1 MDNNKNIFD
10 NERLNDIYQK
20 VVNGEI
26 TSTAGLNLTLDELF
40 TKDKN
45 GYFLLI
51 DLLENNVDIDLKN
64 EKIRNNGGVF
74 FYFLVYGQD
83 ISQFSYD
90 EINYKC
96 DEMNCTNVLNHL
108 LEEYDLSINDLLIE
122 DKNGTTLLEEMLK
135 KNIDISNINI
145 DDDIIDLEKTI
156 KIIEIITY
164 KDKEVPEKIKN
175 IFENTLFSTN
185 NDEFFKYLLMKSNM
199 LIKKMISIIKEHT
212 EIVDLLCKYH
222 LEYHLIYLN
231 PEIIKKLITKDKN
244 GNYPIDKYVS
254 NSMAI
259 KNISSLINF
268 DDNIDF
274 MIHFIKLLLDNKVY
288 SFFYDANENIL
299 LYKVYPPKT
308 LLETLIENNINI
320 KINNVNNEEI
330 IKILYDNKKLDL
342 IGSSSESIWL
352 SNTRDVFKDT
362 MVKDQTILEYMLDNN
377 YDIKIPCIFEE
388 DTLKILYQKNRP
400 DLLVKA
406 SASLL
411 MTGINDNYTYLDY
424 ILDCINKG
432 DFEYNIANI
441 TAPGNPD
448 MKAEFY
454 LDIAKHDMIGYVK
467 DDLNL
472 NILLKKYDNK
482 TLLEYFLDKDPELTL
497 NKILDKSD
505 KMNYSVMIILKARG
519 IKDNNTLNIGEG
531 NYFPHKHSPDT
542 YYGPLDKDSD
552 YLIKELERLFISDGK
567 SDKDLINLLIT
578 SYRDALFINYDI
590 TIREIEKLIEI
601 KKNNFD
607 KFYYVKD
614 KDSSYFSSN
623 DGCIHMDDS
632 FASTIIHETG
642 HALHY
647 YLNRFEVPDNYSEIV
662 KRARENKELL
672 IKVSDYFEFWNN
684 FKKNL
689 ENYFLNI
696 TSEVLTTEYSK
707 QENIMDI
714 QNILS
719 KDIDKYRDKFKSLK
733 IPEEQLEQ
741 ILKDTFSVEEYI
753 KRESI
758 IIAKE
763 IMAKTMEENYEN
775 VGAIS
780 DIIDAI
786 FEGKPHDGVLK
797 DNNGKKIT
805 ACGGHG
811 IKYYTYTL
819 TAYYTY
825 TLTAKHGFDEMIAQ
839 FAVLVKSKGAE
850 KNLRVL
856 RDIVGD
862 EVYNM
867 ISNFY
872 YTNILEM
879 DINKSKNQGGR

>member
-1 MDNNKNIFD
+1 MDNNENIFD

-45 GYFLLI
+45 GDFLLI

-74 FYFLVYGQD
+74 FYFLVYEQD

-96 DEMNCTNVLNHL
+96 DEMNCTNILNHL

-185 NDEFFKYLLMKSNM
+185 NNEFFKYLLMKSNM

-274 MIHFIKLLLDNKVY
+274 MIHFIKLLLDNKLY
-288 SFFYDANENIL
+288 SFFYDADENIL

-411 MTGINDNYTYLDY
+411 MTRINDNYTYLDY

-432 DFEYNIANI
+432 DFEYNIDNI
-441 TAPGNPD
+441 TAPIKPD

-454 LDIAKHDMIGYVK
+454 LCIARHDMIGYVK
-467 DDLNL
+467 NNLNL
-472 NILLKKYDNK
+472 NTLLFKYYDNK

-497 NKILDKSD
+497 NKILNKSD
-505 KMNYSVMIILKARG
+505 KMNYSVMIILKSRG
-519 IKDNNTLNIGEG
+519 IKDNDSILNINED
-531 NYFPHKHSPDT
+531 NASFVKNTPDT
-542 YYGPLDKDSD
+542 YYGPLDNDSD

-578 SYRDALFINYDI
+578 GYRNALFINYDI

-614 KDSSYFSSN
+614 KNSSYFSHSK
-623 DGCIHMDDS
+623 GCIFINDS
-632 FASTIIHETG
+632 YISVVIHETG
-642 HALHY
+642 HALHH
-647 YLNRFEVPDNYSEIV
+647 YLTGSEVPDNYDEIV
-662 KRARENKELL
+662 KRAEENKELL
-672 IKVSDYFEFWNN
+672 TKTSKYFESCN
-684 FKKNL
+684 KIMKNIK
-689 ENYFLNI
+689 NYFLNL
-696 TSEVLTTEYSK
+696 SNEVLTAHYSK

-714 QNILS
+714 QSIVS
-719 KDIDKYRDKFKSLK
+719 KDIDKYRDKFKYLK

-741 ILKDTFSVEEYI
+741 ILQETISAEEFI
-753 KRESI
+753 KQETIILANEFIEAATRNNYASI
-758 IIAKE
+758 
-763 IMAKTMEENYEN
+763 
-775 VGAIS
+775 GATN

-786 FEGKPHDGVLK
+786 YRGKVCDGVLK
-797 DNNGKKIT
+797 SADGQKI
-805 ACGGHG
+805 ASFGGHG
-811 IKYYTYTL
+811 IRYYSQNE
-819 TAYYTY
+819 
-825 TLTAKHGFDEMIAQ
+825 HGFDEMIAQ
-839 FAVLVKSKGAE
+839 FALLVKSKGAE
-850 KNLRVL
+850 ENLRVL

-867 ISNFY
+867 ISDFY

-879 DINKSKNQGGR
+879 DISKNKNQGGR

>member
-1 MDNNKNIFD
+1 MDNNVNIFD
-10 NERLNDIYQK
+10 NERLNDICQK

-45 GYFLLI
+45 GDFLLI
-51 DLLENNVDIDLKN
+51 DLLENNVDIDLEN
-64 EKIRNNGGVF
+64 EKIRNDGVVF
-74 FYFLVYGQD
+74 FYFLIYGQD

-90 EINYKC
+90 EIDYECAGTNY
-96 DEMNCTNVLNHL
+96 TNVLNYL
-108 LEEYDLSINDLLIE
+108 LEEFDLSINALLIK
-122 DKNGTTLLEEMLK
+122 DKKGTTLLEEILE

-145 DDDIIDLEKTI
+145 ADDIMDLEKTTKIIAIIIKSNQDIPEDI
-156 KIIEIITY
+156 KIT
-164 KDKEVPEKIKN
+164 
-175 IFENTLFSTN
+175 FENTLFSTN
-185 NDEFFKYLLMKSNM
+185 NDEFFKNLPTKDIILFE
-199 LIKKMISIIKEHT
+199 KMIGFIKEHT

-222 LEYHLIYLN
+222 LEYYLKYLN
-231 PEIIKKLITKDKN
+231 PEIIKKLITKDEN

-268 DDNIDF
+268 DENIDF
-274 MIHFIKLLLDNKVY
+274 MIHFIKLLLDNKLY
-288 SFFYDANENIL
+288 NFFYDADENIL

-320 KINNVNNEEI
+320 KVNNINNKEI

-342 IGSSSESIWL
+342 IGSNSENIWL
-352 SNTRDVFKDT
+352 SNTRDVFKDN

-377 YDIKIPCIFEE
+377 YDFKIPCIFEE

-411 MTGINDNYTYLDY
+411 MTRINDNYTYLDY

-441 TAPGNPD
+441 TAPIKPD

-454 LDIAKHDMIGYVK
+454 LDIARHDMIGYVK
-467 DDLNL
+467 NNLNL
-472 NILLKKYDNK
+472 NILLKKDYNK

-505 KMNYSVMIILKARG
+505 KMNYSVMIILKSRG
-519 IKDNNTLNIGEG
+519 IKDNDSILNINED
-531 NYFPHKHSPDT
+531 NASFVKDTPDT
-542 YYGPLDKDSD
+542 YYGPLDNDSD

-614 KDSSYFSSN
+614 KNSSYFSPSK
-623 DGCIHMDDS
+623 GCIFINDS
-632 FASTIIHETG
+632 YISVVIHETG
-642 HALHY
+642 HALHH
-647 YLNRFEVPDNYSEIV
+647 YLTGSEVPDNYDEIV
-662 KRARENKELL
+662 KRAEENKELL
-672 IKVSDYFEFWNN
+672 TKTSKYFESCN
-684 FKKNL
+684 KIMKNIK
-689 ENYFLNI
+689 NYFLNLANK
-696 TSEVLTTEYSK
+696 VLTAHYSK

-714 QNILS
+714 QSIAS
-719 KDIDKYRDKFKSLK
+719 KDISEYRDKFKSLK

-758 IIAKE
+758 IIANE
-763 IMAKTMEENYEN
+763 IIAKTMKENYEN

-819 TAYYTY
+819 I
-825 TLTAKHGFDEMIAQ
+825 AKHGFDEMIAN

-850 KNLRVL
+850 ENLRVL

-867 ISNFY
+867 ISDFY

-879 DINKSKNQGGR
+879 DISKNKNQGGR

>member
-1 MDNNKNIFD
+1 MDNNENIFD

-122 DKNGTTLLEEMLK
+122 DKNGTTLLEQMLK
-135 KNIDISNINI
+135 ENIDISNINI

-156 KIIEIITY
+156 EIIEIITY

-185 NDEFFKYLLMKSNM
+185 NDEFFKYLLMKNNM

-231 PEIIKKLITKDKN
+231 PKIIKKLITKDEN

-254 NSMAI
+254 NSKAI

-268 DDNIDF
+268 DENIDF
-274 MIHFIKLLLDNKVY
+274 MIHFIKLLLDNKLY
-288 SFFYDANENIL
+288 NFFYDADENIL

-352 SNTRDVFKDT
+352 SNTRDVFKDN

-377 YDIKIPCIFEE
+377 YDFKIPCIFEE

-406 SASLL
+406 SALLL
-411 MTGINDNYTYLDY
+411 MTRINDNYTYLDY

-441 TAPGNPD
+441 TAPVRPD

-454 LDIAKHDMIGYVK
+454 LDIARHDMIGYVK
-467 DDLNL
+467 NSLNL
-472 NILLKKYDNK
+472 NTLLKKYDNK
-482 TLLEYFLDKDPELTL
+482 TLLDYFLDKDPELTL

-505 KMNYSVMIILKARG
+505 KMNYSVMIILKSRG
-519 IKDNNTLNIGEG
+519 IKDNDSILNINED
-531 NYFPHKHSPDT
+531 NASFVKDTPDT

-567 SDKDLINLLIT
+567 SNKDLLNLLIT
-578 SYRDALFINYDI
+578 GYRNALFINYDI

-614 KDSSYFSSN
+614 KNSSYFSSSK
-623 DGCIHMDDS
+623 GCIFINDS
-632 FASTIIHETG
+632 YISVVIHETG
-642 HALHY
+642 HALHH
-647 YLNRFEVPDNYSEIV
+647 YLTGSEVPDNYDEIV
-662 KRARENKELL
+662 KRAEENKELL
-672 IKVSDYFEFWNN
+672 TKTSKYFESCN
-684 FKKNL
+684 KIMKNIK
-689 ENYFLNI
+689 NYFLNLAN
-696 TSEVLTTEYSK
+696 EVLTAHYSK

-714 QNILS
+714 QSIAS
-719 KDIDKYRDKFKSLK
+719 KDISEYRDKFKYLK

-741 ILKDTFSVEEYI
+741 ILQETFSVEEYI
-753 KRESI
+753 KREAIIVASELTEATTRNNYASI
-758 IIAKE
+758 
-763 IMAKTMEENYEN
+763 
-775 VGAIS
+775 GATN

-786 FEGKPHDGVLK
+786 YRGKVCDGVLK
-797 DNNGKKIT
+797 SADGQKI
-805 ACGGHG
+805 ASFGGHG
-811 IKYYTYTL
+811 IRYYSQNE
-819 TAYYTY
+819 
-825 TLTAKHGFDEMIAQ
+825 HGFDEMIAQ
-839 FAVLVKSKGAE
+839 FALLVKSKGAE
-850 KNLRVL
+850 ENLRVL

>member
-1 MDNNKNIFD
+1 MDNNVNIFD

-40 TKDKN
+40 TMDKN

-51 DLLENNVDIDLKN
+51 DLLENNVDIDLENK
-64 EKIRNNGGVF
+64 KIRNNGGVF
-74 FYFLVYGQD
+74 FYFLVCGQD

-122 DKNGTTLLEEMLK
+122 DKNGTTLLEQMLK
-135 KNIDISNINI
+135 ENIDISNINI

-156 KIIEIITY
+156 EIIEIITY

-185 NDEFFKYLLMKSNM
+185 NNEFFKYLLIKNNM

-222 LEYHLIYLN
+222 LEYHLRYLN
-231 PEIIKKLITKDKN
+231 PEIIKKLITKDEN

-268 DDNIDF
+268 DENIDF
-274 MIHFIKLLLDNKVY
+274 MIHFIKLLVDNKLY
-288 SFFYDANENIL
+288 SFFYDADENIL

-308 LLETLIENNINI
+308 LLETLIENNVNI
-320 KINNVNNEEI
+320 KVNNINNKEI

-342 IGSSSESIWL
+342 IGSNSENIWL

-411 MTGINDNYTYLDY
+411 MTRINDNYTYLDY

-441 TAPGNPD
+441 TAPGKPD
-448 MKAEFY
+448 MKVDFY
-454 LDIAKHDMIGYVK
+454 LDIARHDMIGYVK
-467 DDLNL
+467 NSLNL
-472 NILLKKYDNK
+472 NTLLKKYDNK
-482 TLLEYFLDKDPELTL
+482 TLLDYFLDKDSELTL

-505 KMNYSVMIILKARG
+505 KMNYSVMIILKSRG
-519 IKDNNTLNIGEG
+519 IKDNDSILNI
-531 NYFPHKHSPDT
+531 NKDNASFVKNTPDT
-542 YYGPLDKDSD
+542 YYGPLDNDSD

-578 SYRDALFINYDI
+578 GYRNALFINYDI
-590 TIREIEKLIEI
+590 TIREIEKLIKI

-614 KDSSYFSSN
+614 KNSSYFSPSK
-623 DGCIHMDDS
+623 GCIFINDS
-632 FASTIIHETG
+632 YISTIIHETG

-647 YLNRFEVPDNYSEIV
+647 YLTELKVPDNYDEIV
-662 KRARENKELL
+662 KRVRENNELL
-672 IKVSDYFEFWNN
+672 TKTSKYFEHCN
-684 FKKNL
+684 KIMKNIK
-689 ENYFLNI
+689 NYFLNFAN
-696 TSEVLTTEYSK
+696 EVLTAHYSK

-714 QNILS
+714 QGILS
-719 KDIDKYRDKFKSLK
+719 KDISEYRDKFKSLK

-741 ILKDTFSVEEYI
+741 ILQETFSVEEYI
-753 KRESI
+753 KREAIIVASELTDTTIRNNYASI
-758 IIAKE
+758 
-763 IMAKTMEENYEN
+763 
-775 VGAIS
+775 GATN

-786 FEGKPHDGVLK
+786 YRGKVCDGVLK
-797 DNNGKKIT
+797 SADGQKI
-805 ACGGHG
+805 ASFGGHG
-811 IKYYTYTL
+811 IRYYSQN
-819 TAYYTY
+819 
-825 TLTAKHGFDEMIAQ
+825 KHGFDEMIAQ
-839 FAVLVKSKGAE
+839 FAVLVKFKGAE
-850 KNLRVL
+850 ENLQIL
-856 RDIVGD
+856 RNIVGD
-862 EVYNM
+862 EIYNM
-867 ISNFY
+867 INNFY

-879 DINKSKNQGGR
+879 DINKRKNQGGR

>member
-1 MDNNKNIFD
+1 MDNNENIFD
-10 NERLNDIYQK
+10 NEKLNDICQK

-40 TKDKN
+40 TRDKD
-45 GYFLLI
+45 GDFLLI

-64 EKIRNNGGVF
+64 EKTRNNGGVF

-135 KNIDISNINI
+135 ENIDISNIDI

-185 NDEFFKYLLMKSNM
+185 NNEFFKYLLIKNNM

-222 LEYHLIYLN
+222 FEYHLIYLN
-231 PEIIKKLITKDKN
+231 PEIIKKLITKDEN

-268 DDNIDF
+268 DENIDF
-274 MIHFIKLLLDNKVY
+274 MIHFIKLLVDNKLY
-288 SFFYDANENIL
+288 SFFYDADENIL

-362 MVKDQTILEYMLDNN
+362 MVKDQTILEYMIDNN

-411 MTGINDNYTYLDY
+411 MTRINDNYTYLDY

-441 TAPGNPD
+441 TAPGKPD

-467 DDLNL
+467 NNLNL
-472 NILLKKYDNK
+472 NILLKKDYNK

-497 NKILDKSD
+497 NKILNKSD
-505 KMNYSVMIILKARG
+505 KMNYSVMIILKSRG
-519 IKDNNTLNIGEG
+519 IKDNDSILNINED
-531 NYFPHKHSPDT
+531 NASFVKDTPDT

-578 SYRDALFINYDI
+578 GYRNALFINYDI

-614 KDSSYFSSN
+614 KNSSYFSPSK
-623 DGCIHMDDS
+623 GCIFINDS
-632 FASTIIHETG
+632 YISVVIHETG
-642 HALHY
+642 HALHH
-647 YLNRFEVPDNYSEIV
+647 YLTGSEVPDNYDEIV
-662 KRARENKELL
+662 KRAEENKELL
-672 IKVSDYFEFWNN
+672 TKTSKYFESCN
-684 FKKNL
+684 KIMKNIK
-689 ENYFLNI
+689 NYFLNLAN
-696 TSEVLTTEYSK
+696 EVLTAHYSK

-714 QNILS
+714 QSIAS
-719 KDIDKYRDKFKSLK
+719 KDISEYRDKFKSLK

-741 ILKDTFSVEEYI
+741 ILQETFSVEEYI
-753 KRESI
+753 KREAIIVASELTEATTRNNYASI
-758 IIAKE
+758 
-763 IMAKTMEENYEN
+763 
-775 VGAIS
+775 GATN

-786 FEGKPHDGVLK
+786 YRGKVCNGVLK
-797 DNNGKKIT
+797 SADGQKI
-805 ACGGHG
+805 ASFGGHG
-811 IKYYTYTL
+811 IRYYSQN
-819 TAYYTY
+819 
-825 TLTAKHGFDEMIAQ
+825 KHGFDEMIAQ
-839 FAVLVKSKGAE
+839 FAVLVKFKGAE
-850 KNLRVL
+850 ENLQVL
-856 RDIVGD
+856 RNIVGD

>member
-1 MDNNKNIFD
+1 MDNNENSFD
-10 NERLNDIYQK
+10 NEKLNDIYQK
-20 VVNGEI
+20 VVNDEI

-40 TKDKN
+40 TRDKD
-45 GYFLLI
+45 GDFLLI

-64 EKIRNNGGVF
+64 EKTRNNGGVF

-135 KNIDISNINI
+135 ENIDISNIDI

-185 NDEFFKYLLMKSNM
+185 NNEFFKYLLIKNNM

-222 LEYHLIYLN
+222 FEYHLIYLN
-231 PEIIKKLITKDKN
+231 PEIIKKLITKDEN

-268 DDNIDF
+268 DENIDF
-274 MIHFIKLLLDNKVY
+274 MIHFIKLLVDNKLY
-288 SFFYDANENIL
+288 SFFYDADENIL

-308 LLETLIENNINI
+308 LLETLIENNVNI
-320 KINNVNNEEI
+320 KVNNINNKEI

-411 MTGINDNYTYLDY
+411 MTRINDNYTYLDY

-441 TAPGNPD
+441 TAPVRPD

-467 DDLNL
+467 NNLNL
-472 NILLKKYDNK
+472 NILLKKDYNK

-497 NKILDKSD
+497 NKILNKSD
-505 KMNYSVMIILKARG
+505 KMNYSVMIILKSRG
-519 IKDNNTLNIGEG
+519 IKDNDSILNINED
-531 NYFPHKHSPDT
+531 NASFVKDTPDT

-578 SYRDALFINYDI
+578 GYRNALFINYDI

-614 KDSSYFSSN
+614 KNSSYFSPSK
-623 DGCIHMDDS
+623 GCIFINDS
-632 FASTIIHETG
+632 YISVVIHETG
-642 HALHY
+642 HALHH
-647 YLNRFEVPDNYSEIV
+647 YLTGSEVPDNYDEIV
-662 KRARENKELL
+662 KRAEENKELL
-672 IKVSDYFEFWNN
+672 TKTSKYFESCN
-684 FKKNL
+684 KIMKNIK
-689 ENYFLNI
+689 NYFLNLAN
-696 TSEVLTTEYSK
+696 EVLTAHYSK

-714 QNILS
+714 QSIAS
-719 KDIDKYRDKFKSLK
+719 KDISKYRDKFKSLK

-741 ILKDTFSVEEYI
+741 ILQETFSVEEYI
-753 KRESI
+753 KREAIIVASELTEATTRNNYASI
-758 IIAKE
+758 
-763 IMAKTMEENYEN
+763 
-775 VGAIS
+775 GATN

-786 FEGKPHDGVLK
+786 YRGKVYNGVLNTA
-797 DNNGKKIT
+797 DGQKI
-805 ACGGHG
+805 ASFGGHG
-811 IKYYTYTL
+811 IRYYSQN
-819 TAYYTY
+819 
-825 TLTAKHGFDEMIAQ
+825 KHGFDEMIAQ
-839 FAVLVKSKGAE
+839 FAVLVKFKGAE
-850 KNLRVL
+850 ENLQVL
-856 RDIVGD
+856 RNIVGD

>member
-1 MDNNKNIFD
+1 MDNNVNIFD

-40 TKDKN
+40 TMDKN
-45 GYFLLI
+45 GDFLLI

-64 EKIRNNGGVF
+64 GKIRNNGSVF
-74 FYFLVYGQD
+74 FYFLIYGQD

-122 DKNGTTLLEEMLK
+122 DKNGTTLLEQMLK
-135 KNIDISNINI
+135 ENIDISNINI

-156 KIIEIITY
+156 EIIEIITY

-185 NDEFFKYLLMKSNM
+185 NNEFFKYLLIKNNM

-222 LEYHLIYLN
+222 FEYHLIYLN
-231 PEIIKKLITKDKN
+231 PEIIKKLITKDEN

-268 DDNIDF
+268 DENIDF
-274 MIHFIKLLLDNKVY
+274 MIHFIKLLVDNKLY
-288 SFFYDANENIL
+288 SFFYDADENIL

-308 LLETLIENNINI
+308 LLEILIENNVNI
-320 KINNVNNEEI
+320 KVNNINNKEI

-342 IGSSSESIWL
+342 IGSNSENIWL

-362 MVKDQTILEYMLDNN
+362 VVKDQTILEYMLDNN

-411 MTGINDNYTYLDY
+411 MTRINDNYTYLDY

-441 TAPGNPD
+441 TAPIKPD

-454 LDIAKHDMIGYVK
+454 LDIARHDMIGYVK
-467 DDLNL
+467 NSLNL
-472 NILLKKYDNK
+472 NTLLKKYDNK
-482 TLLEYFLDKDPELTL
+482 TLLDYFLDKDSELTL

-505 KMNYSVMIILKARG
+505 KMNYSVMIILKSRG
-519 IKDNNTLNIGEG
+519 IKDNDSILNI
-531 NYFPHKHSPDT
+531 NKDNASFVKNTPDT
-542 YYGPLDKDSD
+542 YYGPLDNDSD

-578 SYRDALFINYDI
+578 GYRNALFINYDI

-614 KDSSYFSSN
+614 KNSSYFSPSK
-623 DGCIHMDDS
+623 GCIFINDS
-632 FASTIIHETG
+632 YISVVIHETG
-642 HALHY
+642 HALHH
-647 YLNRFEVPDNYSEIV
+647 YLTGSEVPDNYDEIV
-662 KRARENKELL
+662 KRAEENKELL
-672 IKVSDYFEFWNN
+672 TKTSKYFESCN
-684 FKKNL
+684 KIMKNIK
-689 ENYFLNI
+689 NYFLNLAN
-696 TSEVLTTEYSK
+696 EVLTAHYSK

-714 QNILS
+714 QSIAS
-719 KDIDKYRDKFKSLK
+719 KDISEYRDKFKSLK

-741 ILKDTFSVEEYI
+741 ILQETFSVEEYI
-753 KRESI
+753 KREAIIVASELTDTTIRNNYASI
-758 IIAKE
+758 
-763 IMAKTMEENYEN
+763 
-775 VGAIS
+775 GATN

-786 FEGKPHDGVLK
+786 YRGKVCDGVLK
-797 DNNGKKIT
+797 SADGQKI
-805 ACGGHG
+805 ASFGGHG
-811 IKYYTYTL
+811 IRYYSQ
-819 TAYYTY
+819 
-825 TLTAKHGFDEMIAQ
+825 KEHGFDEMIAQ

-850 KNLRVL
+850 ENLQVL
-856 RDIVGD
+856 RNIVGD

>member
-1 MDNNKNIFD
+1 MDNNENSFD
-10 NERLNDIYQK
+10 NEKLNDIYQK
-20 VVNGEI
+20 VVNDEI

-40 TKDKN
+40 TRDKD
-45 GYFLLI
+45 GDFLLI

-64 EKIRNNGGVF
+64 EKTRNNGGVF

-135 KNIDISNINI
+135 ENIDISNIDI

-185 NDEFFKYLLMKSNM
+185 NNEFFKYLLIKNNM

-222 LEYHLIYLN
+222 FEYHLIYLN
-231 PEIIKKLITKDKN
+231 PEIIKKLITKDEN

-268 DDNIDF
+268 DENIDF
-274 MIHFIKLLLDNKVY
+274 MIHFIKLLVDNKLY
-288 SFFYDANENIL
+288 SFFYDADENIL

-308 LLETLIENNINI
+308 LLETLIENNVNI
-320 KINNVNNEEI
+320 KVNNINNKEI

-411 MTGINDNYTYLDY
+411 MTRINDNYTYLDY

-441 TAPGNPD
+441 TAPGKPD

-467 DDLNL
+467 NNLNL
-472 NILLKKYDNK
+472 NILLKKDYNK

-497 NKILDKSD
+497 NKILNKSD
-505 KMNYSVMIILKARG
+505 KMNYSVMIILKSRG
-519 IKDNNTLNIGEG
+519 IKDNDSILNINED
-531 NYFPHKHSPDT
+531 NASFVKDTPDT

-578 SYRDALFINYDI
+578 GYRNALFINYDI

-614 KDSSYFSSN
+614 KNSSYFSPSK
-623 DGCIHMDDS
+623 GCIFINDS
-632 FASTIIHETG
+632 YISVVIHETG
-642 HALHY
+642 HALHH
-647 YLNRFEVPDNYSEIV
+647 YLTGSEVPDNYDEIV
-662 KRARENKELL
+662 KRAEENKELL
-672 IKVSDYFEFWNN
+672 TKTSKYFESCN
-684 FKKNL
+684 KIMKNIK
-689 ENYFLNI
+689 NYFLNLAN
-696 TSEVLTTEYSK
+696 EVLTAHYSK

-714 QNILS
+714 QSIAS
-719 KDIDKYRDKFKSLK
+719 KDISEYRDKFKSLK

-741 ILKDTFSVEEYI
+741 ILQETFSVEEYI
-753 KRESI
+753 KREAIIVASELTEATTRNNYASI
-758 IIAKE
+758 
-763 IMAKTMEENYEN
+763 
-775 VGAIS
+775 GATN

-786 FEGKPHDGVLK
+786 YRGKVCNGVLNTA
-797 DNNGKKIT
+797 DGQKI
-805 ACGGHG
+805 ASFGGHG
-811 IKYYTYTL
+811 IRYYSQN
-819 TAYYTY
+819 
-825 TLTAKHGFDEMIAQ
+825 KHGFDEMIAQ
-839 FAVLVKSKGAE
+839 FAVLVKFKGAE
-850 KNLRVL
+850 ENLQVL
-856 RDIVGD
+856 RNIVGD

>member
-1 MDNNKNIFD
+1 MDNNVNIFD

-40 TKDKN
+40 TMDKN

-51 DLLENNVDIDLKN
+51 DLLENNVDIDLENK
-64 EKIRNNGGVF
+64 KIRNNGGVF
-74 FYFLVYGQD
+74 FYFLVCGQD

-122 DKNGTTLLEEMLK
+122 DKNGTTLLEQMLK
-135 KNIDISNINI
+135 ENIDISNINI

-156 KIIEIITY
+156 EIIEIITY

-185 NDEFFKYLLMKSNM
+185 NNEFFKYLLIKNNM

-222 LEYHLIYLN
+222 FEYHLIYLN
-231 PEIIKKLITKDKN
+231 PEIIKKLITKDEN

-268 DDNIDF
+268 DENIDF
-274 MIHFIKLLLDNKVY
+274 MIHFIKLLVDNKLY
-288 SFFYDANENIL
+288 SFFYDADENIL

-308 LLETLIENNINI
+308 LLEILIENNVNI
-320 KINNVNNEEI
+320 KVNNINNKEI

-342 IGSSSESIWL
+342 IGSNSENIWL

-362 MVKDQTILEYMLDNN
+362 VVKDQTILEYMLDNN

-411 MTGINDNYTYLDY
+411 MTRINDNYTYLDY

-441 TAPGNPD
+441 TAPIKPD

-454 LDIAKHDMIGYVK
+454 LDIARHDMIGYVK
-467 DDLNL
+467 NSLNL
-472 NILLKKYDNK
+472 NTLLKKYDNK
-482 TLLEYFLDKDPELTL
+482 TLLDYFLDKDSELTL

-505 KMNYSVMIILKARG
+505 KMNYSVMIILKSRG
-519 IKDNNTLNIGEG
+519 IKDNDSILNI
-531 NYFPHKHSPDT
+531 NKDNASFVKNTPDT
-542 YYGPLDKDSD
+542 YYGPLDNDSD

-578 SYRDALFINYDI
+578 GYRNALFINYDI

-614 KDSSYFSSN
+614 KNSSYFSPSK
-623 DGCIHMDDS
+623 GCIFINDS
-632 FASTIIHETG
+632 YIPVVIHETG
-642 HALHY
+642 HALHH
-647 YLNRFEVPDNYSEIV
+647 YLTGSEVPDNYDEIV
-662 KRARENKELL
+662 KRAEENKELL
-672 IKVSDYFEFWNN
+672 TKTSKYFESCN
-684 FKKNL
+684 KIMKNIK
-689 ENYFLNI
+689 NYFLNLAN
-696 TSEVLTTEYSK
+696 EVLTAHYSK

-714 QNILS
+714 QSIAS
-719 KDIDKYRDKFKSLK
+719 KDISEYRDKFKSLK

-741 ILKDTFSVEEYI
+741 ILQETFSVEEYI
-753 KRESI
+753 KREAIIVASELTDTTIRNNYASI
-758 IIAKE
+758 
-763 IMAKTMEENYEN
+763 
-775 VGAIS
+775 GATN

-786 FEGKPHDGVLK
+786 YRGKVCDGVLK
-797 DNNGKKIT
+797 SADGQKI
-805 ACGGHG
+805 ASFGGHG
-811 IKYYTYTL
+811 IRYYSQK
-819 TAYYTY
+819 
-825 TLTAKHGFDEMIAQ
+825 KHGFDEMIAQ

-850 KNLRVL
+850 ENLQVL
-856 RDIVGD
+856 RNIVGD

>member
-1 MDNNKNIFD
+1 MDNNENIFD

-40 TKDKN
+40 TMDKN

-51 DLLENNVDIDLKN
+51 DLLENNVDIDLENK
-64 EKIRNNGGVF
+64 KIRNNGGVF

-268 DDNIDF
+268 DENIDF
-274 MIHFIKLLLDNKVY
+274 MIHFIKLLLDNKLY
-288 SFFYDANENIL
+288 NFFYDADENIL

-352 SNTRDVFKDT
+352 SNTRDVFKDN

-377 YDIKIPCIFEE
+377 YDFKIPCIFEE

-411 MTGINDNYTYLDY
+411 MTRINDNYTYLDY

-441 TAPGNPD
+441 FAPGNPD

-454 LDIAKHDMIGYVK
+454 LDIARHDMIGYVK

-472 NILLKKYDNK
+472 NTLLKKYDNK
-482 TLLEYFLDKDPELTL
+482 TLLDYFLDKDPELTL

-505 KMNYSVMIILKARG
+505 KMNYSVMIILKSRG
-519 IKDNNTLNIGEG
+519 IKDNDSILNINED
-531 NYFPHKHSPDT
+531 NASFVKDTPDT

-567 SDKDLINLLIT
+567 SNKDLINLLIT
-578 SYRDALFINYDI
+578 GYRNALFINYDI

-614 KDSSYFSSN
+614 KNSSYFSSSK
-623 DGCIHMDDS
+623 GCIFINDS
-632 FASTIIHETG
+632 YISVVIHETG
-642 HALHY
+642 HALHH
-647 YLNRFEVPDNYSEIV
+647 YLTGSEVPDNYDEIV
-662 KRARENKELL
+662 KRAEENKELL
-672 IKVSDYFEFWNN
+672 TKTSKYFESCN
-684 FKKNL
+684 KIMKNIK
-689 ENYFLNI
+689 NYFLNLAN
-696 TSEVLTTEYSK
+696 EVLTAHYSK

-714 QNILS
+714 QSIAS
-719 KDIDKYRDKFKSLK
+719 KDISEYRDKFKYLK

-741 ILKDTFSVEEYI
+741 ILQETFSVEEYI
-753 KRESI
+753 KREAIIVASELTEATTRNNYASI
-758 IIAKE
+758 
-763 IMAKTMEENYEN
+763 
-775 VGAIS
+775 GATN

-786 FEGKPHDGVLK
+786 YRGKVCDGVLK
-797 DNNGKKIT
+797 SADGQKI
-805 ACGGHG
+805 ASFGGHG
-811 IKYYTYTL
+811 IRYYSQN
-819 TAYYTY
+819 
-825 TLTAKHGFDEMIAQ
+825 KHGFDEMIAQ
-839 FAVLVKSKGAE
+839 FAVLVKFKGAE
-850 KNLRVL
+850 ENLQVL
-856 RDIVGD
+856 RNIVGD

>member
-1 MDNNKNIFD
+1 MDNNVNIFD

-40 TKDKN
+40 TMDKN

-51 DLLENNVDIDLKN
+51 DLLENNVDIDLENK
-64 EKIRNNGGVF
+64 KIRNNGGVF
-74 FYFLVYGQD
+74 FYFLVCGQD

-122 DKNGTTLLEEMLK
+122 DKNGTTLLEQMLK
-135 KNIDISNINI
+135 ENIDISNINI

-156 KIIEIITY
+156 EIIEIITY

-185 NDEFFKYLLMKSNM
+185 NNEFFKYLLIKNNM

-222 LEYHLIYLN
+222 FEYHLIYLN
-231 PEIIKKLITKDKN
+231 PEIIKKLITKDEN

-268 DDNIDF
+268 DENIDF
-274 MIHFIKLLLDNKVY
+274 MIHFIKLLVDNKLY
-288 SFFYDANENIL
+288 SFFYDADENIL

-308 LLETLIENNINI
+308 LLEILIENNVNI
-320 KINNVNNEEI
+320 KVNNINNKEI

-342 IGSSSESIWL
+342 IGSNSENIWL

-362 MVKDQTILEYMLDNN
+362 VVKDQTILEYMLDNN

-411 MTGINDNYTYLDY
+411 MTRINDNYTYLDY

-441 TAPGNPD
+441 TAPIKPD

-454 LDIAKHDMIGYVK
+454 LDIARHDMIGYVK
-467 DDLNL
+467 NSLNL
-472 NILLKKYDNK
+472 NTLLKKYDNK
-482 TLLEYFLDKDPELTL
+482 TLLDYFLDKDSELTL

-505 KMNYSVMIILKARG
+505 KMNYSVMIILKSRG
-519 IKDNNTLNIGEG
+519 IKDNDSILNI
-531 NYFPHKHSPDT
+531 NKDNASFVKNTPDT
-542 YYGPLDKDSD
+542 YYGPLDNDSD

-578 SYRDALFINYDI
+578 GYRNALFINYDI

-614 KDSSYFSSN
+614 KNSSYFSPSK
-623 DGCIHMDDS
+623 GCIFINDS
-632 FASTIIHETG
+632 YISVVIHETG
-642 HALHY
+642 HALHH
-647 YLNRFEVPDNYSEIV
+647 YLTGSEVPDNYDEIV
-662 KRARENKELL
+662 KRAEENKELL
-672 IKVSDYFEFWNN
+672 TKTSKYFESCN
-684 FKKNL
+684 KIMKNIK
-689 ENYFLNI
+689 NYFLNLAN
-696 TSEVLTTEYSK
+696 EVLTAHYSK

-714 QNILS
+714 QSIAP
-719 KDIDKYRDKFKSLK
+719 KDISEYRDKFKSLK

-741 ILKDTFSVEEYI
+741 ILQETFSVEEYI
-753 KRESI
+753 KREAIIVASELTDTTIRNNYASI
-758 IIAKE
+758 
-763 IMAKTMEENYEN
+763 
-775 VGAIS
+775 GATN

-786 FEGKPHDGVLK
+786 YRGKVCDGVLK
-797 DNNGKKIT
+797 SADGQKI
-805 ACGGHG
+805 ASFGGHG
-811 IKYYTYTL
+811 IRYYSQK
-819 TAYYTY
+819 
-825 TLTAKHGFDEMIAQ
+825 KHGFDEMIAQ

-850 KNLRVL
+850 ENLQVL
-856 RDIVGD
+856 RNIVGD

>member
-1 MDNNKNIFD
+1 MDNNENIFD
-10 NERLNDIYQK
+10 NEKLNDICQK

-45 GYFLLI
+45 GDFLLI
-51 DLLENNVDIDLKN
+51 DLLENNVDIDLEN
-64 EKIRNNGGVF
+64 EKIRNNGSVF
-74 FYFLVYGQD
+74 FYFLIYGQD

-90 EINYKC
+90 KIDYTYGENGN
-96 DEMNCTNVLNHL
+96 MNVLNYL
-108 LEEYDLSINDLLIE
+108 LEEYDLSINDLLIK
-122 DKNGTTLLEEMLK
+122 DKNGTTLLEQMLK
-135 KNIDISNINI
+135 ENIDISNIDI
-145 DDDIIDLEKTI
+145 DDDIMDLEKII
-156 KIIEIITY
+156 KIIDIITY
-164 KDKEVPEKIKN
+164 KDNEVPEKIKN

-185 NDEFFKYLLMKSNM
+185 NNEFFKNLVMKDILLFE
-199 LIKKMISIIKEHT
+199 KMIGFIVEHT

-222 LEYHLIYLN
+222 LEYHLRYLN
-231 PEIIKKLITKDKN
+231 PEIIKKLITKDEN

-268 DDNIDF
+268 DENIDF
-274 MIHFIKLLLDNKVY
+274 MIHFIKLLVDNKLY
-288 SFFYDANENIL
+288 SFFYDADENIL

-308 LLETLIENNINI
+308 LLETLIENNVNI
-320 KINNVNNEEI
+320 KVNNINNKEI

-342 IGSSSESIWL
+342 IGSNSENIWL

-362 MVKDQTILEYMLDNN
+362 MVKDQTVLEYMIDNN
-377 YDIKIPCIFEE
+377 YDIKISNIFED
-388 DTLKILYQKNRP
+388 DTLKILYQKNRF
-400 DLLVKA
+400 DLLVIA
-406 SASLL
+406 DATIL
-411 MTGINDNYTYLDY
+411 MTKINDNYTYLDY

-432 DFEYNIANI
+432 DFEYNIDNI
-441 TAPGNPD
+441 TAPIKPD

-454 LDIAKHDMIGYVK
+454 LDIARHDMIGYVK
-467 DDLNL
+467 NSLNL
-472 NILLKKYDNK
+472 NTLLKKYDNK
-482 TLLEYFLDKDPELTL
+482 TLLDYFLDKDPELTL

-505 KMNYSVMIILKARG
+505 KMNYSVMIILKSRG
-519 IKDNNTLNIGEG
+519 IKDNDSILNI
-531 NYFPHKHSPDT
+531 NKDNASFVKNTPDT
-542 YYGPLDKDSD
+542 YYGPLDNDSD
-552 YLIKELERLFISDGK
+552 YLIKELERLFISNGK

-578 SYRDALFINYDI
+578 GYRNALFINYDI
-590 TIREIEKLIEI
+590 TIREIEKLIKI

-647 YLNRFEVPDNYSEIV
+647 YLNSFKVPDNYDEIV

-689 ENYFLNI
+689 ENYLLNI
-696 TSEVLTTEYSK
+696 TSEVLTTKYSK

-753 KRESI
+753 KREII
-758 IIAKE
+758 IIANE
-763 IMAKTMEENYEN
+763 ITAKTMKENYEN

-797 DNNGKKIT
+797 DNNGKKIA
-805 ACGGHG
+805 ACSGHG
-811 IKYYTYTL
+811 IKYYTYTF
-819 TAYYTY
+819 
-825 TLTAKHGFDEMIAQ
+825 TAKHGFDEMIAN
-839 FAVLVKSKGAE
+839 FAVLVKSNGTE

-856 RDIVGD
+856 RDIVGY
-862 EVYNM
+862 EIYNM

>member
-1 MDNNKNIFD
+1 MDNNVNIFD

-40 TKDKN
+40 TMDKN
-45 GYFLLI
+45 GDFLLI

-64 EKIRNNGGVF
+64 GKIRNNGSVF
-74 FYFLVYGQD
+74 FYFLIYGQD

-90 EINYKC
+90 KIDYTYGENGN
-96 DEMNCTNVLNHL
+96 MNVLNYL
-108 LEEYDLSINDLLIE
+108 LEKYDLSINDLLIE

-135 KNIDISNINI
+135 ENIDISNIDI
-145 DDDIIDLEKTI
+145 DDDIMDLEKAT
-156 KIIEIITY
+156 KIITII
-164 KDKEVPEKIKN
+164 IKN
-175 IFENTLFSTN
+175 NQDIPEDIKNTFENTLFSTN
-185 NDEFFKYLLMKSNM
+185 NDEFFKNLPMKDIV
-199 LIKKMISIIKEHT
+199 LFEKMISIIKEHT
-212 EIVDLLCKYH
+212 EIVDLLCRYH
-222 LEYHLIYLN
+222 LEYYLKYLN
-231 PEIIKKLITKDKN
+231 QEIIKKLITKDEN
-244 GNYPIDKYVS
+244 DTYPIDKYVS
-254 NSMAI
+254 NSTAI

-268 DDNIDF
+268 DENIDF
-274 MIHFIKLLLDNKVY
+274 MIHFIKLLLDNKLY
-288 SFFYDANENIL
+288 NFFYDADENIL

-308 LLETLIENNINI
+308 LLEILIENNVNI
-320 KINNVNNEEI
+320 KVNNINNKEI

-342 IGSSSESIWL
+342 IGSNSENIWL

-362 MVKDQTILEYMLDNN
+362 VVKDQTILEYMLDNN

-411 MTGINDNYTYLDY
+411 MTRINDNYTYLDY

-441 TAPGNPD
+441 TAPIKPD

-454 LDIAKHDMIGYVK
+454 LDIARHDMIGYVK
-467 DDLNL
+467 NSLNL
-472 NILLKKYDNK
+472 NTLLKKYDNK
-482 TLLEYFLDKDPELTL
+482 TLLDYFLDKDSELTL

-505 KMNYSVMIILKARG
+505 KMNYSVMIILKSRG
-519 IKDNNTLNIGEG
+519 IKDNDSILNI
-531 NYFPHKHSPDT
+531 NKDNASFVKNTPDT
-542 YYGPLDKDSD
+542 YYGPLDNDSD

-567 SDKDLINLLIT
+567 SDKYLINLLIT
-578 SYRDALFINYDI
+578 GYRNALFINYDI

-614 KDSSYFSSN
+614 KNSSYFSPSK
-623 DGCIHMDDS
+623 GCIFINDS
-632 FASTIIHETG
+632 YISVVIHETG
-642 HALHY
+642 HALHH
-647 YLNRFEVPDNYSEIV
+647 YLTGSEVPDNYDEIV
-662 KRARENKELL
+662 KRAEENKELL
-672 IKVSDYFEFWNN
+672 TKTSKYFESCN
-684 FKKNL
+684 KIMKNIK
-689 ENYFLNI
+689 NYFLNLAN
-696 TSEVLTTEYSK
+696 EVLTAHYSK

-714 QNILS
+714 QSIAS
-719 KDIDKYRDKFKSLK
+719 KDISEYRDKFKSLK

-741 ILKDTFSVEEYI
+741 ILQETFSVEEYI
-753 KRESI
+753 KREAIIVASELTDTTIRNNYASI
-758 IIAKE
+758 
-763 IMAKTMEENYEN
+763 
-775 VGAIS
+775 GATN

-786 FEGKPHDGVLK
+786 YRGKVCDGVLK
-797 DNNGKKIT
+797 SADGQKI
-805 ACGGHG
+805 ASFGGHG
-811 IKYYTYTL
+811 IRYYSQK
-819 TAYYTY
+819 
-825 TLTAKHGFDEMIAQ
+825 KHGFDEMIAQ

-850 KNLRVL
+850 ENLQVL
-856 RDIVGD
+856 RNIVGD